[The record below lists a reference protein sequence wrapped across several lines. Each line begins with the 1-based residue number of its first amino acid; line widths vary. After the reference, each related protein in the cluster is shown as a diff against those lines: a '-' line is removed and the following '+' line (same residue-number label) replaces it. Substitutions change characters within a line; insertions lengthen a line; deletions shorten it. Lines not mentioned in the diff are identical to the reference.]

1 MMKISIIG
9 SGNVATHLAQAF
21 YGAGC
26 QIVQVWS
33 REFDHAEMLA
43 SRVMAE
49 PIDKITLLYPTADVY
64 ILAVADDALFDMA
77 LDLRLRDALV
87 LHTAGS
93 VSLSVLR
100 PVSRRHG
107 VLWSPQTFIRDV
119 AMDYAALP
127 FCIEGSTPEVEK
139 QIRQLVELVST
150 HVYSVSS
157 SQRQWLHLAAVMVN
171 NFGNAVNA
179 LAQDLLD
186 QHQIPFEILHPLVTM
201 TAEKIKQGNLWHQQT
216 GPARRKDQKTIDN
229 QRRLLADN
237 EQLLALYDLL
247 TELIQQ
253 RCAAPAT
260 RGDNA

>member
-1 MMKISIIG
+1 
-9 SGNVATHLAQAF
+9 
-21 YGAGC
+21 
-26 QIVQVWS
+26 
-33 REFDHAEMLA
+33 
-43 SRVMAE
+43 
-49 PIDKITLLYPTADVY
+49 
-64 ILAVADDALFDMA
+64 
-77 LDLRLRDALV
+77 
-87 LHTAGS
+87 
-93 VSLSVLR
+93 
-100 PVSRRHG
+100 
-107 VLWSPQTFIRDV
+107 
-119 AMDYAALP
+119 MDYAALP